1 MSVVISEYKDT
12 LLKRFIS
19 EKQRLLSFL
28 PDTLI
33 VEHVGS
39 SAVGIGGKN
48 IIDILIGVSDKDE
61 MLRVRDILKANGYFE
76 GHDSHDDR
84 IFLASSENETGD
96 GDFHIHICP
105 ITSNSYKD
113 FILLRDFL
121 ISNPEK
127 SKEYY
132 NKKIELAN
140 KAGFDRQKYKTLKSQ
155 YLTKLLSEIKNLE
168 GDIDVGND

>member
-61 MLRVRDILKANGYFE
+61 MLRIRDILKANEYFE
-76 GHDSHDDR
+76 GHDSHEDR
-84 IFLASSENETGD
+84 IFLASGENETGD

-105 ITSNSYKD
+105 ITCNSYKN

-132 NKKIELAN
+132 NKKIEFAN

-155 YLTKLLSEIKNLE
+155 YLTKVLSEIKTNL
-168 GDIDVGND
+168 

>member
-1 MSVVISEYKDT
+1 MSVVISGYKDT
-12 LLKRFIS
+12 LLKRFMS

-33 VEHVGS
+33 IEHVGS

-48 IIDILIGVSDKDE
+48 IIDILIGVSDQDE
-61 MLRVRDILKANGYFE
+61 MLRVRDILKENGYFE
-76 GHDSHDDR
+76 GHDSHGDR
-84 IFLASSENETGD
+84 IFLASSKNETGD
-96 GDFHIHICP
+96 GDFHIHICL

-132 NKKIELAN
+132 NKKIEFAN
-140 KAGFDRQKYKTLKSQ
+140 KAGFNRQKYKTLKSQ
-155 YLTKLLSEIKNLE
+155 YLTKLLSEIKTNL
-168 GDIDVGND
+168 

>member
-105 ITSNSYKD
+105 ITNNSYKD

>member
-84 IFLASSENETGD
+84 IFLASSENETRD

>member
-1 MSVVISEYKDT
+1 MSVVINEYKDT
-12 LLKRFIS
+12 IPKRFVS

-48 IIDILIGVSDKDE
+48 IIDILIGVSDQDE

-84 IFLASSENETGD
+84 IFLASNENETGY

-105 ITSNSYKD
+105 TTSNSYKD

-132 NKKIELAN
+132 NKKIEFAN
-140 KAGFDRQKYKTLKSQ
+140 KAGFNRQKYKTLKSQ
-155 YLTKLLSEIKNLE
+155 YLAKLLSEIKNL
-168 GDIDVGND
+168 

>member
-1 MSVVISEYKDT
+1 MSVVINEYKDT
-12 LLKRFIS
+12 IPKRFMS

-48 IIDILIGVSDKDE
+48 IIDILIGVSDQNK
-61 MLRVRDILKANGYFE
+61 MLMVRDILKENGYFE
-76 GHDSHDDR
+76 GHDSHGDR
-84 IFLASSENETGD
+84 IFLASSKNETGD

-105 ITSNSYKD
+105 ITCNSYKG

-127 SKEYY
+127 GKEYY
-132 NKKIELAN
+132 NKKIEFAN
-140 KAGFDRQKYKTLKSQ
+140 KAGFNRQKYKTLKSQ
-155 YLTKLLSEIKNLE
+155 YLTKLLSEIKTNL
-168 GDIDVGND
+168 

>member
-1 MSVVISEYKDT
+1 MISEYKDT
-12 LLKRFIS
+12 LLKRFKS
-19 EKQRLLSFL
+19 EKQCLLSFL
-28 PDTLI
+28 PDTI
-33 VEHVGS
+33 IIEHVGS
-39 SAVGIGGKN
+39 SAVSIGGKN
-48 IIDILIGVSDKDE
+48 IVDILIGVSDKDE

>member
-61 MLRVRDILKANGYFE
+61 MLRVRDILKENGYFE
-76 GHDSHDDR
+76 GHDSHGDR
-84 IFLASSENETGD
+84 IFLASSKNGTGD
-96 GDFHIHICP
+96 GDFHIHICL
-105 ITSNSYKD
+105 ITSNYYKD
-113 FILLRDFL
+113 FILLRVFL

-132 NKKIELAN
+132 NKKIEFAN
-140 KAGFDRQKYKTLKSQ
+140 KAGFNRQKYKTLKSQ
-155 YLTKLLSEIKNLE
+155 YLTKLLSEIKTDL
-168 GDIDVGND
+168 

>member
-12 LLKRFIS
+12 LLKRFKS

-48 IIDILIGVSDKDE
+48 IIDILIGVSDQNK
-61 MLRVRDILKANGYFE
+61 MLMVRDILKENGYFE
-76 GHDSHDDR
+76 GHDSHGDR
-84 IFLASSENETGD
+84 IFLASSKNETGD

-105 ITSNSYKD
+105 ITCNSYKG

-127 SKEYY
+127 GKEYY
-132 NKKIELAN
+132 NKKIEFAN
-140 KAGFDRQKYKTLKSQ
+140 KAGFNRQKYKTLKSQ
-155 YLTKLLSEIKNLE
+155 YLTKLLSEIKTNL
-168 GDIDVGND
+168 

>member
-12 LLKRFIS
+12 LLKRFMS

>member
-12 LLKRFIS
+12 LLKRFKS
-19 EKQRLLSFL
+19 EKQRLLSVL

-33 VEHVGS
+33 IEHVGS

-48 IIDILIGVSDKDE
+48 IVDTLIGVSDKDE

-76 GHDSHDDR
+76 GHDSHEER
-84 IFLASSENETGD
+84 IFLASSKNETGD

-105 ITSNSYKD
+105 ITSNSYKE

-132 NKKIELAN
+132 NKKIEFAN

-155 YLTKLLSEIKNLE
+155 YLAKLLSEIKTNL
-168 GDIDVGND
+168 

>member
-1 MSVVISEYKDT
+1 MSVVINEYKDT
-12 LLKRFIS
+12 IPKRFVS
-19 EKQRLLSFL
+19 EKQRLLSFF

-48 IIDILIGVSDKDE
+48 IIDILIGVSNQDE
-61 MLRVRDILKANGYFE
+61 MLKVRDMLKANGYFE

-84 IFLASSENETGD
+84 IFLASSENETED

-140 KAGFDRQKYKTLKSQ
+140 KAGFDRQKFKTLKSQ
-155 YLTKLLSEIKNLE
+155 YLTQLLSEIKNL
-168 GDIDVGND
+168 

>member
-12 LLKRFIS
+12 LSKRFIS

-28 PDTLI
+28 PGTLVI
-33 VEHVGS
+33 EHVGS
-39 SAVGIGGKN
+39 SAVGVGGKN

-61 MLRVRDILKANGYFE
+61 MFKIRDILKTNGYFE
-76 GHDSHDDR
+76 GYDSHDDR

-105 ITSNSYKD
+105 ITCNSYKD

-155 YLTKLLSEIKNLE
+155 YLTKVLSEIKTNL
-168 GDIDVGND
+168 

>member
-12 LLKRFIS
+12 LLKRFKS

-28 PDTLI
+28 PDTLVI
-33 VEHVGS
+33 EHVGS

-48 IIDILIGVSDKDE
+48 IVDILIGVSDKDE

-84 IFLASSENETGD
+84 IFLASSENETWD

>member
-12 LLKRFIS
+12 LLKRFKS

-28 PDTLI
+28 PNATI
-33 VEHVGS
+33 IEHVGS

-48 IIDILIGVSDKDE
+48 IVDILIGVSDKDE
-61 MLRVRDILKANGYFE
+61 MLKDRDILKENGYFE

-84 IFLASSENETGD
+84 VFLASSENETGD

-105 ITSNSYKD
+105 ITCNSYRD

-132 NKKIELAN
+132 NKKIELI
-140 KAGFDRQKYKTLKSQ
+140 RKSS
-155 YLTKLLSEIKNLE
+155 LRIKLVLIVKNIKH
-168 GDIDVGND
+168 

>member
-12 LLKRFIS
+12 LLKRFKS

-28 PDTLI
+28 SDTI
-33 VEHVGS
+33 IIEHVGS

-48 IIDILIGVSDKDE
+48 IIDILIGVSGRDE

-84 IFLASSENETGD
+84 IFLASNENETGY
-96 GDFHIHICP
+96 GDFHIYICP
-105 ITSNSYKD
+105 TTSNSYKD

-121 ISNPEK
+121 ISNSEK

-132 NKKIELAN
+132 NKKIEFAN

-155 YLTKLLSEIKNLE
+155 YLTKLLSEIKNL
-168 GDIDVGND
+168 

>member
-84 IFLASSENETGD
+84 IFLASSENETVD

>member
-1 MSVVISEYKDT
+1 MISEYKDT
-12 LLKRFIS
+12 LLKRFKS

-28 PDTLI
+28 PDTI
-33 VEHVGS
+33 IIEHVGS
-39 SAVGIGGKN
+39 SAVGIGDKN
-48 IIDILIGVSDKDE
+48 IVDILIGVSGKDE

-76 GHDSHDDR
+76 GHDSRDDR

-96 GDFHIHICP
+96 GDFHTHICP

-121 ISNPEK
+121 ILNPEK

-132 NKKIELAN
+132 NKKIEFAN

-155 YLTKLLSEIKNLE
+155 YLTQLLSEIKNL
-168 GDIDVGND
+168 

>member
-84 IFLASSENETGD
+84 VFLASSENETWD

-155 YLTKLLSEIKNLE
+155 YLTKLLSEIKTNL
-168 GDIDVGND
+168 

>member
-12 LLKRFIS
+12 LLKRFKS

-28 PDTLI
+28 SDTI
-33 VEHVGS
+33 IIEHVGS

-48 IIDILIGVSDKDE
+48 IIDILIGVSGRDE

-84 IFLASSENETGD
+84 VFLASSENETGD

-105 ITSNSYKD
+105 TTSNSYKD

-132 NKKIELAN
+132 NKKIEFAN

-155 YLTKLLSEIKNLE
+155 YLTKLLSEIKNL
-168 GDIDVGND
+168 

>member
-1 MSVVISEYKDT
+1 MSVVINEYKDT
-12 LLKRFIS
+12 IPKRFMS

>member
-1 MSVVISEYKDT
+1 M
-12 LLKRFIS
+12 S

-48 IIDILIGVSDKDE
+48 IIDILIGVSDQNK
-61 MLRVRDILKANGYFE
+61 MLMVRDILKENGYFE
-76 GHDSHDDR
+76 GHDSHGDR
-84 IFLASSENETGD
+84 IFLASSKNETGD

-105 ITSNSYKD
+105 ITCNSYKG

-127 SKEYY
+127 GKEYY
-132 NKKIELAN
+132 NKKIEFAN
-140 KAGFDRQKYKTLKSQ
+140 KAGFNRQKYKTLKSQ
-155 YLTKLLSEIKNLE
+155 YLTKLLSEIKTNL
-168 GDIDVGND
+168 

>member
-1 MSVVISEYKDT
+1 MSVVINEYKNT
-12 LLKRFIS
+12 MPKRYVS

-48 IIDILIGVSDKDE
+48 IVDILIGVSDQDE
-61 MLRVRDILKANGYFE
+61 MLKVRDILKENGYFE

-84 IFLASSENETGD
+84 IFLASSKNETGD

-105 ITSNSYKD
+105 TTSDSYKD
-113 FILLRDFL
+113 FILLRDFF

-127 SKEYY
+127 GKEYY

-155 YLTKLLSEIKNLE
+155 YLAKLLSEIKTNL
-168 GDIDVGND
+168 

>member
-1 MSVVISEYKDT
+1 MSVVINEYTDT
-12 LLKRFIS
+12 IPKRFVS

-48 IIDILIGVSDKDE
+48 IIDILIGVSDQDE
-61 MLRVRDILKANGYFE
+61 MLRIRDILKENGYFE
-76 GHDSHDDR
+76 GHDSHGDR
-84 IFLASSENETGD
+84 IFLASSKNETGD

-105 ITSNSYKD
+105 ITCNSYKD

-132 NKKIELAN
+132 NKKIEFAN
-140 KAGFDRQKYKTLKSQ
+140 KAGFNRQKYKTLKSQ
-155 YLTKLLSEIKNLE
+155 YLTKVLSEIKTNL
-168 GDIDVGND
+168 